1 MKNVA
6 AWGIVASVALAAG
19 AHAETLEDAWRLAL
33 DRDHALAAARADL
46 EQARYGERAAVAERW
61 PSIAATAG
69 FTQFATAPSLQI
81 VTPGFALT
89 APVFPN
95 DGYASGT
102 VQVALPLYTGGRISA
117 GIDAAHQTAVGAEET
132 ERAARGSLRY
142 AVALAYIEVL
152 RAQRRLA
159 TAESS
164 VTSLS
169 AHAADVANMVER
181 ELVPGSDLL
190 SARVALANSEQGRVG
205 AANGVALAYA
215 AYNRYVGE
223 PLDRTPAL
231 SDDLPADAALAATPV
246 EELVARAVSA
256 RGELAAVSARAEG
269 LASQA
274 DAERAAR
281 RPQVA
286 LVGGYNYIENAV
298 LDRNQFGSVGVGV
311 TWHLYDGGQ
320 ARSRSSAV
328 HSAEV
333 ALTERA
339 ADLRSAI
346 ELEVRSAWL
355 GVQSARARREAS
367 ARAVEEADEN
377 VRLTRELYGEG
388 LGTNT
393 NVLDAVAL
401 QVAATGNRDAALL
414 DEAAARLDL
423 ERAVG
428 AL

>member
-1 MKNVA
+1 MKAAALSAVA
-6 AWGIVASVALAAG
+6 CLALASA
-19 AHAETLEDAWRLAL
+19 ARAETLDDAWRLAVE
-33 DRDHALAAARADL
+33 RDHALAAAHADL
-46 EQARYGERAAVAERW
+46 EQARYGERAAAAERR

-69 FTQFATAPSLQI
+69 FTQFATAPSLEI

-102 VQVALPLYTGGRISA
+102 VQVTLPIYTGGRISA
-117 GIDAAHQTAVGAEET
+117 GIDAAHQAAVGAQET

-142 AVALAYIEVL
+142 AVALAYIDVL

-164 VTSLS
+164 VSSLS
-169 AHAADVANMVER
+169 AHASDVASMVER

-190 SARVALANSEQGRVG
+190 SARVALANAEQGRV
-205 AANGVALAYA
+205 AARNGVALAYA
-215 AYNRYVGE
+215 AYNRYLGE

-231 SDDLPADAALAATPV
+231 SDEVPV
-246 EELVARAVSA
+246 DSALVAAPIEDLVTRAVSA
-256 RGELAAVSARAEG
+256 RGELAAVAARAEG

-274 DAERAAR
+274 EAERAAR

-286 LVGGYNYIENAV
+286 LVGGYNYIDNAV

-320 ARSRSSAV
+320 ARSRSSAM

-339 ADLRSAI
+339 AELRSAI

-355 GVQSARARREAS
+355 GAQSARARRDAS

-377 VRLTRELYGEG
+377 VRMTRELYGVG

-393 NVLDAVAL
+393 SVLEAVAL
-401 QVAATGNRDAALL
+401 QIAATGNRDAAVL
-414 DEAAARLDL
+414 DESAAQLDL

-428 AL
+428 TL

>member
-1 MKNVA
+1 MNRAA
-6 AWGIVASVALAAG
+6 AWGTLAGLALATG
-19 AHAETLEDAWRLAL
+19 ASAETLEDAWRLAL
-33 DRDHALAAARADL
+33 ERDHALVAAHADV
-46 EQARYGERAAVAERW
+46 EQARYDERAAVAERR

-69 FTQFATAPSLQI
+69 FTQFATAPSLEI

-95 DGYASGT
+95 QGYASGT
-102 VQVALPLYTGGRISA
+102 VQVTLPIYTGGRISA
-117 GIDAAHQTAVGAEET
+117 GIDAAHQAAVGAAET

-142 AVALAYIEVL
+142 AVAVAYIDVL

-164 VTSLS
+164 VTSLT
-169 AHAADVANMVER
+169 AHAADVESMVER

-190 SARVALANSEQGRVG
+190 SARVALANAEQSRVS
-205 AANGVALAYA
+205 AANSVALAYA
-215 AYNRYVGE
+215 AYDRYLGE

-231 SDDLPADAALAATPV
+231 SDELPADATLAAAPLH
-246 EELVARAVSA
+246 ELVARAVTA

-269 LASQA
+269 LASQGE
-274 DAERAAR
+274 AERAVR

-311 TWHLYDGGQ
+311 TWRLYDGGQ
-320 ARSRSSAV
+320 ARSRSSAM

-355 GVQSARARREAS
+355 ALQSARARRGAS

-377 VRLTRELYGEG
+377 VRMTRELYGAG

-393 NVLDAVAL
+393 NVLEAVAL
-401 QVAATGNRDAALL
+401 QIAATGNRDGAVL
-414 DEAAARLDL
+414 DEAAARFDL

-428 AL
+428 SL

>member
-1 MKNVA
+1 MKNAA
-6 AWGIVASVALAAG
+6 AWGVVASVALAAG

-33 DRDHALAAARADL
+33 ERDHALAAARADL
-46 EQARYGERAAVAERW
+46 DQARYGERAAVAERR

-117 GIDAAHQTAVGAEET
+117 GIDAAHQAAVGAEET

-159 TAESS
+159 TAQSS
-164 VTSLS
+164 VTSLA
-169 AHAADVANMVER
+169 AHAADVASMVER
-181 ELVPGSDLL
+181 DLVPGSDLL

-215 AYNRYVGE
+215 VYNRYVGE

-231 SDDLPADAALAATPV
+231 SDELPADAVLVASPV
-246 EELVARAVSA
+246 EQLVARAVSA

-274 DAERAAR
+274 EAERAAR

-320 ARSRSSAV
+320 ARSRSSAM

-333 ALTERA
+333 ALSERA
-339 ADLRSAI
+339 ADLRSGI

-355 GVQSARARREAS
+355 TVQSARARREAS

-377 VRLTRELYGEG
+377 VRMSRELYGAG

-401 QVAATGNRDAALL
+401 QVAATGNRDAAVL

-428 AL
+428 SL